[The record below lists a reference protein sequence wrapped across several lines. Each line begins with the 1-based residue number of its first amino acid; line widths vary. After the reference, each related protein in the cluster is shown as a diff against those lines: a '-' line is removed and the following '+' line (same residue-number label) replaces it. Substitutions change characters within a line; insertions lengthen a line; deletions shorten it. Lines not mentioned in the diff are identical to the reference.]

1 VKIRI
6 KGSLYKLKLIEFIK
20 APLKDKKKLVSL
32 IYNDK
37 KESFIDYWFGY
48 VEVRTQDIM
57 VVDYDEKTKNP
68 LYEASIIVG
77 RHGTAQWFSHL
88 DLDVIKQ
95 IIEKAKACTSKYFNL
110 HIDFGGS
117 MYQEYLFTKRQLK
130 MLIPQ
135 LEDLVDKEWYKDD
148 DCK

>member
-1 VKIRI
+1 MKISI
-6 KGSLYKLKLIEFIK
+6 KGCLYKLKLLEFMK
-20 APLKDKKKLVSL
+20 APLKDKKELISL

-37 KESFIDYWFGY
+37 KERFIDYWFGY
-48 VEVRTQDIM
+48 VEVKTQDIM
-57 VVDYDEKTKNP
+57 VVDYDDETKNP
-68 LYEASIIVG
+68 LYEASINVG

-95 IIEKAKACTSKYFNL
+95 IIEKTKNCTSKYFNL

-117 MYQEYLFTKRQLK
+117 MYQEYIFTKRQLK

-135 LEDLVDKEWYKDD
+135 LEELLDKEWYIEED
-148 DCK
+148 